1 MFHCKEKAIREHI
14 AVLFEDYREWILV
27 IDDDESSE
35 SVWQDLDTAM
45 KELQEDAWQVV
56 QGPANIHTE
65 FDGLDQFELYGY
77 WLRRGIQ

>member
-1 MFHCKEKAIREHI
+1 MR
-14 AVLFEDYREWILV
+14 
-27 IDDDESSE
+27 
-35 SVWQDLDTAM
+35 QDLDTAM